1 MNTYL
6 TKSVL
11 EFLSSNNVMPKYGFP
26 VDIVELTILHHG
38 EEARNI
44 SLSRDLKM
52 AISEFYQE
60 MKLTAVYTI
69 MMKMT
74 SMFHQS
80 CCLMMCLEEQ
90 DMLKRYQ
97 KILQMC

>member
-1 MNTYL
+1 
-6 TKSVL
+6 
-11 EFLSSNNVMPKYGFP
+11 MPKHGFP
-26 VDIVELTILHHG
+26 VNIVELTILHHG

-44 SLSRDLKM
+44 RLSCDLKM
-52 AISEFYQE
+52 AISEFYKE

-80 CCLMMCLEEQ
+80 KLYRTGRLGEAL
-90 DMLKRYQ
+90 DSAV
-97 KILQMC
+97 